1 MHSFFETFKQWS
13 FENLPEKIMDALP
26 HIISF
31 VLVIVVGFWL
41 SNLAGKL
48 LVKIL
53 EKNKVDSSMH
63 RFLMRFLVVLLKI
76 VVVVIALEQIGISVN
91 SFIAALGAGGIAAGF
106 GLQNS
111 IAQFASGM
119 QILFNKP
126 FKSGDYIKLGDVEG
140 KVKEIRFMYTTLI
153 TNDNKTVVVP
163 NLNVTTNNLINYSAQ
178 GTMRIDLI
186 YSIAYSN
193 DIETAKKVLMNVATS
208 NSNVIKNP
216 KPFVGVNEHGASS
229 IDLVLMVW
237 VDSKNYWDTYFRMQE
252 DVKLAFDRNGITIPF
267 SQLDVHLDK

>member
-76 VVVVIALEQIGISVN
+76 VVVVIALEQVGISVN

-111 IAQFASGM
+111 IAQFASGV